1 MAVAATTG
9 RQRVVRGA
17 ALNQPAGANWAGN
30 VTFAATGVARPRT
43 VAEVQ
48 EIVADAARRGERVH
62 AVGARHSFTAVGDTD
77 GVLVDTDALR
87 EVGAV
92 DETAATVT
100 VGAGIRY
107 AELAPYLDERGWA
120 LGNLPSLPHVSVAGA
135 VATATHGSGD
145 SNPVLAD
152 AVRAVDLV
160 TAPGERRRLERGD
173 PDAAAAIVGLGAF
186 GVITHVTLGLVP
198 RFDVAQDVYVDV
210 PFEDGLERLDE
221 LLASAYSVSL
231 FTDWSTGTFHQVWRK
246 RRTTDALGAD
256 AVAGL
261 TAARQPVHP
270 IRGLPPDA
278 CTIQL
283 GRPGPWH
290 ERLVHFRADA
300 TPSAGDELQSEYLV
314 ARADAPDAVRA
325 VGALAAALAPLVLVS
340 EVRSVAADDLWISP
354 AYGRSSVAIHF
365 TWRRDLPAVTAML
378 PAVEAAL
385 APFDPRPH
393 WAKLATM
400 RRSDAFAR
408 LADWAAAR
416 DRVDPGGTFGNRF
429 IDALRA

>member
-17 ALNQPAGANWAGN
+17 ALNQAAGANWAGN

-43 VAEVQ
+43 VTEVQ
-48 EIVADAARRGERVH
+48 EVVADAARRGERVH

-77 GVLVDTDALR
+77 GVLVDTDALS

-145 SNPVLAD
+145 TNPVLAD

-160 TAPGERRRLERGD
+160 TSLGERRRLERGD
-173 PDAAAAIVGLGAF
+173 PDAPAAIVGLGAF
-186 GVITHVTLGLVP
+186 GVLTTITLGLVP

-210 PFEDGLERLDE
+210 PFDAGLERLLD

-246 RRTTDALGAD
+246 RRTTDALDAG

-314 ARADAPDAVRA
+314 ARADAPDALRA
-325 VGALAAALAPLVLVS
+325 IGALATALAPLVLVS
-340 EVRSVAADDLWISP
+340 EVRSVAADDLWMSP

-378 PAVEAAL
+378 PVVEAAL

-400 RRSDAFAR
+400 RRADAFAR
-408 LADWAAAR
+408 LTDWLAVR
-416 DRVDPGGTFGNRF
+416 DRIDPEATFGNRF
-429 IDALRA
+429 VDALRT

>member
-1 MAVAATTG
+1 M
-9 RQRVVRGA
+9 
-17 ALNQPAGANWAGN
+17 
-30 VTFAATGVARPRT
+30 
-43 VAEVQ
+43 
-48 EIVADAARRGERVH
+48 
-62 AVGARHSFTAVGDTD
+62 
-77 GVLVDTDALR
+77 
-87 EVGAV
+87 
-92 DETAATVT
+92 
-100 VGAGIRY
+100 
-107 AELAPYLDERGWA
+107 
-120 LGNLPSLPHVSVAGA
+120 
-135 VATATHGSGD
+135 
-145 SNPVLAD
+145 
-152 AVRAVDLV
+152 
-160 TAPGERRRLERGD
+160 
-173 PDAAAAIVGLGAF
+173 
-186 GVITHVTLGLVP
+186 P

-408 LADWAAAR
+408 LADWISGAR
-416 DRVDPGGTFGNRF
+416 PSRPRGNVRQPLHRRVARLSTRQ
-429 IDALRA
+429 

>member
-1 MAVAATTG
+1 M
-9 RQRVVRGA
+9 
-17 ALNQPAGANWAGN
+17 
-30 VTFAATGVARPRT
+30 
-43 VAEVQ
+43 
-48 EIVADAARRGERVH
+48 
-62 AVGARHSFTAVGDTD
+62 
-77 GVLVDTDALR
+77 
-87 EVGAV
+87 
-92 DETAATVT
+92 
-100 VGAGIRY
+100 
-107 AELAPYLDERGWA
+107 
-120 LGNLPSLPHVSVAGA
+120 
-135 VATATHGSGD
+135 
-145 SNPVLAD
+145 
-152 AVRAVDLV
+152 
-160 TAPGERRRLERGD
+160 
-173 PDAAAAIVGLGAF
+173 
-186 GVITHVTLGLVP
+186 
-198 RFDVAQDVYVDV
+198 
-210 PFEDGLERLDE
+210 PFEDGLERLDD

-278 CTIQL
+278 CTTQL

-314 ARADAPDAVRA
+314 ARADASDAVRS

-385 APFDPRPH
+385 APFDPDRIG
-393 WAKLATM
+393 
-400 RRSDAFAR
+400 RSWPRCAGAAPSPDC
-408 LADWAAAR
+408 ADWTR
-416 DRVDPGGTFGNRF
+416 
-429 IDALRA
+429 RATGSTPRERSATASSTRCAIERR

>member
-48 EIVADAARRGERVH
+48 EVVADAARRGERVH

-77 GVLVDTDALR
+77 GVLVDTDALC

-160 TAPGERRRLERGD
+160 TAPGEHRRLER
-173 PDAAAAIVGLGAF
+173 
-186 GVITHVTLGLVP
+186 
-198 RFDVAQDVYVDV
+198 
-210 PFEDGLERLDE
+210 
-221 LLASAYSVSL
+221 
-231 FTDWSTGTFHQVWRK
+231 
-246 RRTTDALGAD
+246 
-256 AVAGL
+256 
-261 TAARQPVHP
+261 
-270 IRGLPPDA
+270 
-278 CTIQL
+278 
-283 GRPGPWH
+283 
-290 ERLVHFRADA
+290 A
-300 TPSAGDELQSEYLV
+300 TPTRG
-314 ARADAPDAVRA
+314 R
-325 VGALAAALAPLVLVS
+325 
-340 EVRSVAADDLWISP
+340 
-354 AYGRSSVAIHF
+354 RSSGS
-365 TWRRDLPAVTAML
+365 
-378 PAVEAAL
+378 
-385 APFDPRPH
+385 APSGSSPTSP
-393 WAKLATM
+393 WAS
-400 RRSDAFAR
+400 SDASTSPRTCTSTCPSRTDSSAWTTCSR
-408 LADWAAAR
+408 RPTA
-416 DRVDPGGTFGNRF
+416 
-429 IDALRA
+429 

>member
-1 MAVAATTG
+1 V
-9 RQRVVRGA
+9 

-30 VTFAATGVARPRT
+30 VTYAATRVVRPGT

-48 EIVADAARRGERVH
+48 QVVADAARRGERVH
-62 AVGARHSFTAVGDTD
+62 ALGARHSFTPVADTD
-77 GVLVDTDALR
+77 GVLIDTTAIA
-87 EVGAV
+87 EVVGL
-92 DETAATVT
+92 DEAAATVT
-100 VGAGIRY
+100 IGAGTRY

-120 LGNLPSLPHVSVAGA
+120 LANLPSLPHVSVAGA

-145 SNPVLAD
+145 ANPVLTD
-152 AVRAVDLV
+152 AVRAVELV
-160 TAPGERRRLERGD
+160 TSAGEQRRLERGE

-186 GVITHVTLGLVP
+186 GVLTHVTLGLVP
-198 RFDVAQDVYVDV
+198 RFEVAQDVYVDV
-210 PFEDGLERLDE
+210 AFDVGLERLDE

-246 RRTTDALGAD
+246 RRMTDAVAAD

-261 TAARQPVHP
+261 VPARRPVHP
-270 IRGLPPDA
+270 IRGWPPDA
-278 CTIQL
+278 CTTQL

-314 ARADAPDAVRA
+314 ARSDAAEALRA
-325 VGALAAALAPLVLVS
+325 VGPLAAALAPLVLVS
-340 EVRSVAADDLWISP
+340 EVRSVAADDLWLSP
-354 AYGRSSVAIHF
+354 AYGRSSVGIHF
-365 TWRRDLPAVTAML
+365 TWRRDVPAVTAML

-393 WAKLATM
+393 WGKLSAM
-400 RRSDAFAR
+400 RRADAFAR
-408 LADWAAAR
+408 LADWMAVR
-416 DRVDPGGTFGNRF
+416 DRFDPAGTFANRF
-429 IDALRA
+429 VDALRA